1 MDATVGGFQ
10 TELTHGP
17 YLDQHLFPGFGHIP
31 LFTDSAKD
39 TLTYACTPEP
49 ALMSKALYKRLGRHF
64 KYFKQDSMW
73 RPMMA
78 RGSQLRLLP
87 HI

>member
-1 MDATVGGFQ
+1 MDATLCGFQ
-10 TELTHGP
+10 TEFTHGP
-17 YLDQHLFPGFGHIP
+17 YLDQRLFPGFGHIS

-64 KYFKQDSMW
+64 KYFKQYSMW
-73 RPMMA
+73 QLMMT
-78 RGSQLRLLP
+78 RESQLRLLP